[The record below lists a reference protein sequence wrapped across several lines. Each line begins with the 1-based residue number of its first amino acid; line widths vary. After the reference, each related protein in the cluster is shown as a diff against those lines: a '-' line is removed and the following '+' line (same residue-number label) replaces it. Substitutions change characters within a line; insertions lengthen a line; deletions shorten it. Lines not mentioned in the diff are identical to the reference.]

1 MTVNHKINEKLAK
14 ISELR
19 SEMERLQREVENDQ
33 SLLAETYDPIKVP
46 EKACSMYYIDPT
58 GKVMGHRFNPRSE
71 ESCQM
76 YLSGALYRTRSE
88 VELRAKEIRLEFKIS
103 EWARQH
109 NGDWVPDWTDFIE
122 QKFYIE
128 VSVEQGSYVEKTRL
142 FKPIGVRT
150 YFPTREL
157 ASACIHHFKEEIYDV
172 ISRNM
177 RR

>member
-1 MTVNHKINEKLAK
+1 MTINNKIDEKLTK
-14 ISELR
+14 ISELQ
-19 SEMERLQREVENDQ
+19 SEIRCLHKEIEQEQE
-33 SLLAETYDPIKVP
+33 LLEKKYDPIKVP
-46 EKACSMYYIDPT
+46 EKVCSMYYIDPT

-76 YLSGALYRTRSE
+76 YLSGALYQTRSE

-109 NGDWVPDWTDFIE
+109 NGDWVPDWTDFVE

-128 VSVEQGSYVEKTRL
+128 VSAEQGPYVEKTRL
-142 FKPIGVRT
+142 FRSIGVRT

-172 ISRNM
+172 FSRNM

>member
-1 MTVNHKINEKLAK
+1 MTVNRKIDEKLAK
-14 ISELR
+14 ISELQ
-19 SEMERLQREVENDQ
+19 SEIMCLHKEIEKEQE
-33 SLLAETYDPIKVP
+33 LLEKKYNPIKVP

-58 GKVMGHRFNPRSE
+58 GKVMGHRFNPQSE
-71 ESCQM
+71 ASRQM
-76 YLSGALYRTRSE
+76 YLSGSLYQTRSE

-109 NGDWVPDWTDFIE
+109 NGDWVPDWTDFVE

-128 VSVEQGSYVEKTRL
+128 VSAKREVYVEKTRL
-142 FKPIGVRT
+142 FKPIGIRA

-157 ASACIHHFKEEIYDV
+157 ALLCINQFKEEIDDV

-177 RR
+177 SR

>member
-1 MTVNHKINEKLAK
+1 MTVNNKIDEKLAK
-14 ISELR
+14 ISELQ
-19 SEMERLQREVENDQ
+19 SEIRCLQKEIEQDQ
-33 SLLAETYDPIKVP
+33 ELLEKKYDPIKVP

-58 GKVMGHRFNPRSE
+58 GKVMGHRFNPQSE
-71 ESCQM
+71 ESRQM
-76 YLSGALYRTRSE
+76 YLSGALYQTRSE

-109 NGDWVPDWTDFIE
+109 NGDWVPDWTDFVE

-128 VSVEQGSYVEKTRL
+128 VSAEQGPYVEKTRL
-142 FKPIGVRT
+142 FKPIGVRI

>member
-1 MTVNHKINEKLAK
+1 MTINQKIDEKLAK
-14 ISELR
+14 ISTLR
-19 SEMERLQREVENDQ
+19 AEIECLKKEIENEQ
-33 SLLAETYDPIKVP
+33 SLLEETYDPIRVP
-46 EKACSMYYIDPT
+46 EKECDMYYIDLDGAVKDYRLIPHLE
-58 GKVMGHRFNPRSE
+58 K
-71 ESCQM
+71 SCQT
-76 YLSGALYRTRSE
+76 YLSGSLYRTRE
-88 VELRAKEIRLEFKIS
+88 EAELRAKEIRLEFKIS

-128 VSVEQGSYVEKTRL
+128 VSAEQGSYVEKTRL

-157 ASACIHHFKEEIYDV
+157 ASACMHHFKEEIYDV

-177 RR
+177 